1 MARGS
6 NHTAAAAAAAAASGR
21 EGGQGGFRQSLRG
34 GGGGRGVGAGG
45 GGGVGRLKNGSPAT
59 SIKGVAASKQQRSD
73 PPRMP
78 RGGADAYLADAFGLE
93 EEGEGGGGGGRGA
106 KGGGWGGVPYGE
118 SVGCT
123 PLTC

>member
-1 MARGS
+1 
-6 NHTAAAAAAAAASGR
+6 
-21 EGGQGGFRQSLRG
+21 
-34 GGGGRGVGAGG
+34 
-45 GGGVGRLKNGSPAT
+45 
-59 SIKGVAASKQQRSD
+59 VAASKQQRSD

-106 KGGGWGGVPYGE
+106 KGGGWGGESQVGWGGVPYGE